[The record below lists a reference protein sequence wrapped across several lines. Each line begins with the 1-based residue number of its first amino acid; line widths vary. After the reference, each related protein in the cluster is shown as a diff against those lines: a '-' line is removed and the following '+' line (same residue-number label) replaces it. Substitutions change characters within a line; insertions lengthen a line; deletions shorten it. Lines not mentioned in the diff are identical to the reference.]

1 MKALLRHT
9 DRFQH
14 CKFSAAQA
22 DIRGDRIEYIRRGNQ
37 GDQHNEAVGKNL
49 DNRYDITVCLG
60 KSGNVCKL
68 SGAESVLGQHCCQLF
83 KACGMIVRCE
93 KEACLPEAVQPFLRD
108 NAFHHTV
115 RVDHAQLHRRASA
128 DEERSLFNG
137 FLGSQGVPDER
148 LLIRKLYDVLFILPR
163 LIYDKLVVVFVE
175 FVSLPEVSVNLTIQ
189 KTFDLT
195 TVTLQCIQR
204 DILFKCPVKFNIF
217 VNCNAQRVFF
227 VIVVRF
233 AEPVFF
239 QQSVK
244 FGIIHEVQ
252 ISRYSHGIR
261 AGFILC
267 GAKIGETVDIGIR
280 HIFAGDVAL

>member
-1 MKALLRHT
+1 
-9 DRFQH
+9 
-14 CKFSAAQA
+14 
-22 DIRGDRIEYIRRGNQ
+22 
-37 GDQHNEAVGKNL
+37 
-49 DNRYDITVCLG
+49 
-60 KSGNVCKL
+60 
-68 SGAESVLGQHCCQLF
+68 
-83 KACGMIVRCE
+83 MIVRCE

-115 RVDHAQLHRRASA
+115 RVDHAQFHRRASA
-128 DEERSLFNG
+128 DEERGLFNG

-189 KTFDLT
+189 KAFDLT
-195 TVTLQCIQR
+195 TVSLQRIQR

-239 QQSVK
+239 QQPVK
-244 FGIIHEVQ
+244 FGIINEVQ
-252 ISRYSHGIR
+252 ISRNSHGIR
-261 AGFILC
+261 VGFILC